1 MCLLCSILDSCIAA
15 FLHSRSAD
23 PLGERELN
31 MKNMG
36 LVNLLLVNQIPYN
49 FCAKDNNI
57 I

>member
-36 LVNLLLVNQIPYN
+36 LVNLLLANQIPYN